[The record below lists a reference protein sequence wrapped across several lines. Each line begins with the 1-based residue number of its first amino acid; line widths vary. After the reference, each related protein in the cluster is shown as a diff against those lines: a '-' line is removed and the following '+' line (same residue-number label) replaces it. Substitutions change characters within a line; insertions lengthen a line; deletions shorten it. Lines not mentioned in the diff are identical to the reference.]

1 MIIINFTHYPIIKAE
16 VMIMIIKTA
25 DRIKSSRENL
35 AVTQAELARKLS
47 VTRACV
53 NAWEMGISIPS
64 SERMVELA
72 EVLNVSTDFLF
83 GKDDT
88 DTLDLSGLTD
98 EERYAIR
105 NIVNIMKGYKK

>member
-1 MIIINFTHYPIIKAE
+1 
-16 VMIMIIKTA
+16 
-25 DRIKSSRENL
+25 
-35 AVTQAELARKLS
+35 
-47 VTRACV
+47 
-53 NAWEMGISIPS
+53 
-64 SERMVELA
+64 MVELA
-72 EVLNVSTDFLF
+72 EVFNVSTDFLF